1 MDDPRDISR
10 PICSACGKAM
20 ALTNTIPKVAS
31 VPELRTYRCH
41 LCGSVTTKEIESPA
55 KQDRKRRPSDSQ
67 KTFH

>member
-55 KQDRKRRPSDSQ
+55 EQDRPSRRGDVG
-67 KTFH
+67 